1 MGRLVPQRLH
11 RARRHATSTGPRDTM
26 LTDLILMAL
35 VFAAIL
41 AYVALNVVAVMLLG
55 QVWTLMVKVVRH
67 GHS

>member
-1 MGRLVPQRLH
+1 
-11 RARRHATSTGPRDTM
+11 M